1 MQDSGSTIRIAY
13 REDGSGGPWNIF
25 RRTDG
30 GPTITPSTEGA
41 GEQLGQREETDE
53 VLLSAEVGGT
63 ISFNFSA
70 QTFDDFI
77 AAACANDWDAET
89 GQVVAGGLQDKAF
102 EVLVSYQRI
111 NKHVLMKGMR
121 VSVLGLTVEAGARIT
136 GSIDFV
142 GTGYE
147 GTYDPSGDTF
157 NDPTTTPVMT
167 AAVNGGDV
175 LIDGAVLD
183 GTCISTYSISLDNS
197 YSAQM
202 CIGRVTAGRQV
213 IGDLNATGNIEFAFT
228 ADGFDLWQHTLTRVP
243 ITTDFSMSD
252 GTTTYR
258 IETSKTFL
266 NGELPTPSGSD
277 PVTATLDAQYRKS
290 IEAGYSVRFTRTPV
304 DAEAQASTS
313 SLVIPEPQE
322 DEESAA

>member
-1 MQDSGSTIRIAY
+1 MQESGSTIRIAY
-13 REDGSGGPWNIF
+13 REDGSNGPWEIF

-63 ISFNFSA
+63 INYNFSA

-77 AAACANDWDAET
+77 AAACANDWDETT

-111 NKHVLMKGMR
+111 NKHVLMTGMR
-121 VSVLGLTVEAGARIT
+121 VSTLGITVEAGARIT

-142 GTGYE
+142 GTGYDE
-147 GTYDPSGDTF
+147 EYSPVGDTF
-157 NDPTTTPVMT
+157 NDPTETVVMS
-167 AAVNGGDV
+167 AAAHGGDV
-175 LIDGAVLD
+175 LIDGVVLD
-183 GTCISTYSISLDNS
+183 GTCISQYNINLDNQ
-197 YSAQM
+197 YQAQW
-202 CIGRVTAGRQV
+202 CIGRLTAGRQV

-228 ADGFDLWQHTLTRVP
+228 ADGFDLWRHTLTRVP
-243 ITTDFSMSD
+243 ITTAFEMSD
-252 GTTTYR
+252 GTTTYL
-258 IETSKTFL
+258 IETAKTFI

-277 PVTATLDAQYRKS
+277 PVTATLEAQYRKS
-290 IEAGYSVRFTRTPV
+290 IADGYSVRFTRTPPV
-304 DAEAQASTS
+304 PAEPA
-313 SLVIPEPQE
+313 P
-322 DEESAA
+322 